1 MQLLVDIGERAGHGH
16 AAMHREGQAHGVAG
30 GGVGVLPDDK
40 NLNLAHRAAESVED
54 ITGRREGSVAG
65 GMLGAQ
71 EIPHGVNLLFDR
83 GEGRGPVLA
92 HDGVQGLVQAYS
104 SGWGG
109 LAGFGAGRAF
119 ASPLD

>member
-1 MQLLVDIGERAGHGH
+1 MYKVSEKSEVDMEFRHVL
-16 AAMHREGQAHGVAG
+16 VAG
-30 GGVGVLPDDK
+30 GGV
-40 NLNLAHRAAESVED
+40 
-54 ITGRREGSVAG
+54 
-65 GMLGAQ
+65 LGAQ

-109 LAGFGAGRAF
+109 PAGFGAGRATF